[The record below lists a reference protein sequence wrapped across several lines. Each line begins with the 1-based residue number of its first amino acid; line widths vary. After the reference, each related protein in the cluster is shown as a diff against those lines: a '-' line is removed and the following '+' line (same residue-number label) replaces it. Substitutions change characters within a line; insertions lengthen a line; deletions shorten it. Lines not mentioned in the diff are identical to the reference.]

1 MTWEEVDLPGRPPP
15 IHFSCAGG
23 HVIEKANHR
32 LDPIAIA
39 RHEVG
44 ALYQGLVPR
53 GAQTPG
59 EPDVVAEPVRR
70 PEQGEAQVWEL
81 GLCGRN
87 QACDFAVPLS
97 TQQRCPLLSADGSDA
112 H

>member
-44 ALYQGLVPR
+44 ALVRPDRAELRFFAGKPHDVVDSLAGELRPALRDTQPGQIILPGGEVAFDGAELVP
-53 GAQTPG
+53 PG
-59 EPDVVAEPVRR
+59 SRR
-70 PEQGEAQVWEL
+70 
-81 GLCGRN
+81 RK
-87 QACDFAVPLS
+87 
-97 TQQRCPLLSADGSDA
+97 
-112 H
+112 